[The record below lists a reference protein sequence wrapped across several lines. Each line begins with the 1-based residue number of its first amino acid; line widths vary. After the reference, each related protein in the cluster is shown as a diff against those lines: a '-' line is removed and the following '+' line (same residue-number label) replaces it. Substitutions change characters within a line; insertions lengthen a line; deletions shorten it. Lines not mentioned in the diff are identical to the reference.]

1 MTTETAPAGPQAV
14 TGKEYQ
20 LLINGQ
26 EVAPRSGEMMERRY
40 PANNDVIVA
49 KFPKASEEDVD
60 AAIQAAREAF
70 DKGGWSKAPARQRA
84 TVLRKAADK
93 IREEMSELSRL
104 LASEVGKPVSEAG
117 MEVALTADVFDY
129 YAGMAINVKGQVVS
143 NYTDDAIGMILKEPV
158 GVVGIITPW
167 NFPMLLATWKIAPA
181 LAVGCTTV
189 IKPASYTPCTTYE
202 LGRILT
208 ESGAPAGVVNVVTGS
223 GKTVGDRIAASP
235 LVDKVAFTGSTEVGQ
250 QVMRAAASNVKKIS
264 LELGGKS
271 PNVVFADSNLQGA
284 VIGALFGIYM
294 NAGQVCQAGSRL
306 LVEES
311 VHDQF
316 LNMFSNFVAGVKVG
330 DPMDPATRMGPVVS
344 DSQLD
349 TVESYVKAGNDEKAT
364 LVARRQAADGRGL
377 RQGLLLRADDL
388 RPGGQPDE
396 DRAGGDLRAGAF
408 GDPVQGRGRGA
419 ADRERHDVRARRGGV
434 DEGHRQGVQVREGD
448 QGGDGLDQQLPRGGD
463 ARRAAHA
470 LRRVQAVGHRAGAGA
485 GGAGGVHGDEVG
497 QLEAELGARS

>member
-26 EVAPRSGEMMERRY
+26 QVAPKSGEMMERRY
-40 PANNDVIVA
+40 PANNDVTVA

-60 AAIQAAREAF
+60 AAIEAARKAF
-70 DKGGWSKAPARQRA
+70 DSGGWSNAPARNRA
-84 TVLRKAADK
+84 AVLRRTADK
-93 IREEMSELSRL
+93 IRAEQNDLARL
-104 LASEVGKPVSEAG
+104 LASEVGKPLSEAG
-117 MEVALTADVFDY
+117 IEVSLTADVFEY
-129 YAGMAINVKGQVVS
+129 YAGLALDIKGQVIS
-143 NYTDDAIGMILKEPV
+143 NYVSDAIGMILKEPV

-167 NFPMLLATWKIAPA
+167 NFPMLLATWKLAPA
-181 LAVGCTTV
+181 LAVGCTCV
-189 IKPASYTPCTTYE
+189 IKPATYTPCTTYE

-208 ESGAPAGVVNVVTGS
+208 EAGAPAGVVNVVTGS
-223 GKTVGDRIAASP
+223 GKIVGDRIAASP

-271 PNVVFADSNLQGA
+271 PNIVFADANLQGA

-316 LNMFSNFVAGVKVG
+316 LNMFSNFVNGVKVG
-330 DPMDPATRMGPVVS
+330 DPMDPSTRMGPVVS
-344 DSQLD
+344 DAQLG

-364 LVARRQAADGRGL
+364 LVRGGKRLTGEGYDKGYFYEPTIFDQVDNRMKIAQEEIFGPVLSVIPFKDADEGL
-377 RQGLLLRADDL
+377 RLANDTMYGLAAAVWTKDI
-388 RPGGQPDE
+388 
-396 DRAGGDLRAGAF
+396 DRAFKFAKGIKAGTVWINSYHAAGTLGVPLMPFGGYKQSGI
-408 GDPVQGRGRGA
+408 GR
-419 ADRERHDVRARRGGV
+419 
-434 DEGHRQGVQVREGD
+434 
-448 QGGDGLDQQLPRGGD
+448 
-463 ARRAAHA
+463 
-470 LRRVQAVGHRAGAGA
+470 
-485 GGAGGVHGDEVG
+485 
-497 QLEAELGARS
+497 ELGQEGMEMFMETKSVSLKLN

>member
-26 EVAPRSGEMMERRY
+26 GVAPKSGEMMERRY
-40 PANNDVIVA
+40 PANNEVIVA

-70 DKGGWSKAPARQRA
+70 DKGGWAKAPARQRA

-93 IREEMSELSRL
+93 IREEMNDLSRL

-167 NFPMLLATWKIAPA
+167 NFPMLLATWKLAPA

-189 IKPASYTPCTTYE
+189 VKPASYTPCTTYE

-223 GKTVGDRIAASP
+223 GKTVGDRIASSP

-271 PNVVFADSNLQGA
+271 PNVVFADANLQGA
-284 VIGALFGIYM
+284 VIGALFGIYL

-364 LVARRQAADGRGL
+364 LV
-377 RQGLLLRADDL
+377 
-388 RPGGQPDE
+388 
-396 DRAGGDLRAGAF
+396 
-408 GDPVQGRGRGA
+408 
-419 ADRERHDVRARRGGV
+419 RGGKRLTGEGYDKGYFYEPTIFDQV
-434 DEGHRQGVQVREGD
+434 DNRMKIAQEEIFGPVLSVI
-448 QGGDGLDQQLPRGGD
+448 PFKD
-463 ARRAAHA
+463 ADEA
-470 LRRVQAVGHRAGAGA
+470 LRLANDTMYGLAAAVWTKDIDKAFKFAKGIKAGTVWINSYHAAGTLGVPLMPF
-485 GGAGGVHGDEVG
+485 GGYKQSGIGR
-497 QLEAELGARS
+497 ELGQEGLEGFMETKSVSLKLN

>member
-1 MTTETAPAGPQAV
+1 MTTETAPAAPQAV

-26 EVAPRSGEMMERRY
+26 QVAPKSGEMMERRY
-40 PANNDVIVA
+40 PANNDVTVA
-49 KFPKASEEDVD
+49 RFPKASEEDVD
-60 AAIQAAREAF
+60 AAIQAARTAF
-70 DKGGWSKAPARQRA
+70 DNGSWSNAPARNRA
-84 TVLRKAADK
+84 AVLRRTADK
-93 IREEMSELSRL
+93 IRVEQNDLARL
-104 LASEVGKPVSEAG
+104 LASEVGKPLSEAG
-117 MEVALTADVFDY
+117 IEVALTADVFEY
-129 YAGMAINVKGQVVS
+129 YAGLALDIKGQVVS
-143 NYTDDAIGMILKEPV
+143 NYINDAIGMILKEPV

-208 ESGAPAGVVNVVTGS
+208 ESGAPAGVVNVITGS

-364 LVARRQAADGRGL
+364 LVRGGKRLTGEGYDKGYFYEPTIFDQVDNRMKIAQEEIFGPVLSVIPFKDADEALRLANDTMYGLAAAVWTKDI
-377 RQGLLLRADDL
+377 
-388 RPGGQPDE
+388 
-396 DRAGGDLRAGAF
+396 DRAFKFAKGIKAGTVWINSYHAAGTLGVPLMPFGGYKQSGI
-408 GDPVQGRGRGA
+408 GR
-419 ADRERHDVRARRGGV
+419 
-434 DEGHRQGVQVREGD
+434 
-448 QGGDGLDQQLPRGGD
+448 
-463 ARRAAHA
+463 
-470 LRRVQAVGHRAGAGA
+470 
-485 GGAGGVHGDEVG
+485 
-497 QLEAELGARS
+497 ELGQEGMEMFMETKSVSLKLN